1 MENNMSGND
10 ASQKRLYELIWKRT
24 VASQMTQAEVEK
36 TKATINISTNDKFHF
51 VASGEVIKF
60 DGFLKVYL
68 ESKDDDDE
76 AEQEKMLP
84 KLTEGELLTMQEIN
98 ATERFKKHPARY
110 TEASL
115 VKKLED
121 LGIGRPS
128 TYAPTI
134 STVQKRGYVLKED
147 RN

>member
-1 MENNMSGND
+1 
-10 ASQKRLYELIWKRT
+10 
-24 VASQMTQAEVEK
+24 MTQAEVEK
-36 TKATINISTNDKFHF
+36 TKATIDISSNSAFKFI
-51 VASGEVIKF
+51 ASGEVIKF

-68 ESKDDDDE
+68 ESKDDEEDQGE
-76 AEQEKMLP
+76 GMKNEEEGMLP
-84 KLTEGELLTMQEIN
+84 KLIKGEKMNILFIL
-98 ATERFKKHPARY
+98 AGERFKNHPPRY

-134 STVQKRGYVLKED
+134 STVQKR
-147 RN
+147 